1 MAELPDF
8 GCVCEIWKACPGE
21 ELGIFLLCFNDGKEG
36 KNRIKLFSKDNSSWK
51 GQ

>member
-21 ELGIFLLCFNDGKEG
+21 ELGIFYFVLMMARKE
-36 KNRIKLFSKDNSSWK
+36 KIE
-51 GQ
+51 